1 MKKTSS
7 IISLKNI
14 SKEYI
19 LGDETIFSALKEVSL
34 DINRGEFSAIIGA
47 SGSGKST
54 LMHIIG
60 LLDKPT
66 RGEIIINGSN
76 IAKLD
81 DDQTSSFRNRFVGFV
96 FQQFNLLNKLTIKE
110 NVMLPVTYSREKI
123 DFNPS
128 ERAEYLLD
136 RFGILSKKDSYP
148 NKISGGQQ
156 QRVAVARALMMKPQ
170 LILADEPTG
179 NLDHKTGDEIIDLF
193 EDLNKNDGITIVMVT
208 HEPEIAA
215 RARRQIRVMDGQIVS
230 DNKK

>member
-19 LGDETIFSALKEVSL
+19 LGDEMVFSALDDVSL
-34 DINRGEFSAIIGA
+34 EISRGEFSAIVGA

-54 LMHIIG
+54 LMHAIG

-66 RGEIIINGSN
+66 RGEIVVDGQDVS
-76 IAKLD
+76 KLD
-81 DDQTSSFRNRFVGFV
+81 DDQTSALRNRFVGFV

-110 NVMLPVTYSREKI
+110 NVLLPVTYARHKL
-123 DFNPS
+123 DFDPD
-128 ERAEYLLD
+128 ERAENLLN

-156 QRVAVARALMMKPQ
+156 QRVAVARALIMNPQ

-179 NLDHKTGDEIIDLF
+179 NLDHKTGVEIINLF
-193 EDLNKNDGITIVMVT
+193 EDLNKKDGITIVMVT
-208 HEPEIAA
+208 HEPEVAD
-215 RARRQIRVMDGQIVS
+215 RAKRQIKVQDGKIVS
-230 DNKK
+230 DNK

>member
-19 LGDETIFSALKEVSL
+19 LGDETVFSALDNVSL
-34 DINRGEFSAIIGA
+34 EINRGEFSAIVGA

-66 RGEIIINGSN
+66 RGEVVVDGNDV
-76 IAKLD
+76 AKLD
-81 DDQTSSFRNRFVGFV
+81 DDQTSALRNRFVGFV

-110 NVMLPVTYSREKI
+110 NVLLPVTYTRQKL

-136 RFGILSKKDSYP
+136 RFGILSKKNSYP

-156 QRVAVARALMMKPQ
+156 QRVAVARALIMNPQ

-179 NLDHKTGDEIIDLF
+179 NLDHKTGIEIINLF

-208 HEPEIAA
+208 HEPEVAD
-215 RARRQIRVMDGQIVS
+215 RARRQIKVQDGKIVS
-230 DNKK
+230 DKK

>member
-19 LGDETIFSALKEVSL
+19 LGDETVFSALDNVSL
-34 DINRGEFSAIIGA
+34 EINRGEFSAIVGA

-66 RGEIIINGSN
+66 RGEVVVDGNDV
-76 IAKLD
+76 AKLD
-81 DDQTSSFRNRFVGFV
+81 DDQTSALRNRFVGFV

-110 NVMLPVTYSREKI
+110 NVLLPVTYTRQKL

-136 RFGILSKKDSYP
+136 RFGILSKKNSYP

-156 QRVAVARALMMKPQ
+156 QRVAVARALIMNPQ

-179 NLDHKTGDEIIDLF
+179 NLDHKTGIEIINLF

-208 HEPEIAA
+208 HEPEVAE
-215 RARRQIRVMDGQIVS
+215 RTRRQIKVQDGKIVS
-230 DNKK
+230 DKK